1 MEITAEP
8 SGVLPSGAR
17 FFDGSRRDLGWAVSV
32 SKRKQGLGHL
42 TILDVTTTEV
52 SLAGSL
58 VTLDKARLF
67 VTSGDALGESY
78 AFAWAS
84 GYANGPNIRIQ
95 GELEHK

>member
-1 MEITAEP
+1 MEILAES
-8 SGVLPSGAR
+8 SGVPVGAR
-17 FFDGSRRDLGWAVSV
+17 FFDGSHRDLGWAVSV
-32 SKRKQGLGHL
+32 SKRKQGLGRL

-58 VTLDKARLF
+58 VTLDKSRLF
-67 VTSGDALGESY
+67 VTSGDVAGESF